1 MPDPNKEAKKKEA
14 EFIREKI
21 VKRPETL
28 RKRLGRFLVLL
39 LCAILFGAVASL
51 TFVYTRPYF
60 DEMIN
65 GAETAPTQEITIPKD
80 DEPTQEPETTLPAV
94 ETESESE
101 SVTESETPT
110 ETAETIELPS
120 EPESA
125 PAPEYGITDYKLL
138 SKTIA
143 GLLSETKRGMVTV
156 TGVTT
161 DVDWFNNELEKKG
174 LFSGIIAEITETEV
188 LILTSYDV
196 TEYPGA
202 LKVTFVDGTTRSA
215 QIKASDRYVGIAVA
229 SVPVLS
235 LQEQTRELVKKMVL
249 GNSYGVQ
256 SGDTVIAIGRPYGM
270 SGSVAMGHI
279 SYISADVQGVD
290 AIYRVLYTDLNLP
303 EKGAGFLMNL
313 DGEIVGV
320 LDRTLVDES
329 MTCAIA
335 ISNLKPM
342 LEVLY
347 NGKSVPYLGINGM
360 TVPDEVTEQTGMP
373 SGVYVTEVIQDS
385 PAYVSR
391 IQNGDVITMIDD
403 KEITTMKD
411 LQSRLEAGEP
421 DSTVTVTVQRSGKE
435 EYREIVF
442 EVKLTAR

>member
-1 MPDPNKEAKKKEA
+1 M
-14 EFIREKI
+14 
-21 VKRPETL
+21 
-28 RKRLGRFLVLL
+28 
-39 LCAILFGAVASL
+39 LF
-51 TFVYTRPYF
+51 
-60 DEMIN
+60 
-65 GAETAPTQEITIPKD
+65 
-80 DEPTQEPETTLPAV
+80 
-94 ETESESE
+94 
-101 SVTESETPT
+101 
-110 ETAETIELPS
+110 
-120 EPESA
+120 
-125 PAPEYGITDYKLL
+125 
-138 SKTIA
+138 
-143 GLLSETKRGMVTV
+143 
-156 TGVTT
+156 
-161 DVDWFNNELEKKG
+161 
-174 LFSGIIAEITETEV
+174 
-188 LILTSYDV
+188 
-196 TEYPGA
+196 
-202 LKVTFVDGTTRSA
+202 RS
-215 QIKASDRYVGIAVA
+215 
-229 SVPVLS
+229 
-235 LQEQTRELVKKMVL
+235 
-249 GNSYGVQ
+249 
-256 SGDTVIAIGRPYGM
+256 
-270 SGSVAMGHI
+270 
-279 SYISADVQGVD
+279 
-290 AIYRVLYTDLNLP
+290 LYTDLNLP

-421 DSTVTVTVQRSGKE
+421 DSTVTVTVRRSGKE

>member
-1 MPDPNKEAKKKEA
+1 
-14 EFIREKI
+14 
-21 VKRPETL
+21 
-28 RKRLGRFLVLL
+28 
-39 LCAILFGAVASL
+39 
-51 TFVYTRPYF
+51 
-60 DEMIN
+60 
-65 GAETAPTQEITIPKD
+65 
-80 DEPTQEPETTLPAV
+80 
-94 ETESESE
+94 
-101 SVTESETPT
+101 
-110 ETAETIELPS
+110 
-120 EPESA
+120 
-125 PAPEYGITDYKLL
+125 
-138 SKTIA
+138 
-143 GLLSETKRGMVTV
+143 MVTV
-156 TGVTT
+156 TCVTT

-174 LFSGIIAEITETEV
+174 LFSGIIAEITDTEV

-391 IQNGDVITMIDD
+391 IQNGDVT
-403 KEITTMKD
+403 
-411 LQSRLEAGEP
+411 P
-421 DSTVTVTVQRSGKE
+421 
-435 EYREIVF
+435 
-442 EVKLTAR
+442 